1 MRPDRLISTND
12 PSSHYPLEGAD
23 HAWVIA
29 MTDSHL
35 ARHFSQGI
43 DLMEES
49 GAKHAGRAINRL
61 EIGLAMGSVSA
72 RRGSSQIEV
81 GFEA

>member
-1 MRPDRLISTND
+1 MKFESRDDL
-12 PSSHYPLEGAD
+12 PSGAN
-23 HAWVIA
+23 
-29 MTDSHL
+29 
-35 ARHFSQGI
+35 RHFSQGI